1 LPRQSE
7 SFAIDLFENNIAASA
22 EKCFADFFSETHG
35 IGALASFAQNPG
47 SIGMGYEGVQANAV
61 SAHFG
66 KSSDGHLASA
76 AEFAEQSA
84 LARGGGAGGSIIEKC
99 QDRPR
104 CGVAVAN
111 FDSQSTL
118 SSGGGHH
125 PRWYHLANQL
135 RFAQSI
141 QAGGGQND
149 GIVVAGF
156 ELTQARVNVATQR
169 VNLKV

>member
-1 LPRQSE
+1 LLRQSE
-7 SFAIDLFENNIAASA
+7 PFAVDLFENNIAASA
-22 EKCFADFFSETHG
+22 EKCFADFFSEAHG
-35 IGALASFAQNPG
+35 IGALASFAQNLG
-47 SIGMGYEGVQANAV
+47 SIGMGYERVEANAASV
-61 SAHFG
+61 YFG
-66 KSSDGHLASA
+66 ESSDGHLAAA
-76 AEFAEQSA
+76 AEFTEQGA
-84 LARGGGAGGSIIEKC
+84 LARGGSAGGSIIEKY
-99 QDRPR
+99 QERPR

-169 VNLKV
+169 LNLKV